1 METLITPAQA
11 VRLAFPSESCLPPD
25 LVAEADIAAAAQ
37 RYLVPVIG
45 LPLYERLLTDSDRT
59 FVDRYLAAPL
69 ALFTRLMIQP
79 RIDICAGRTGTT
91 APEYDGTTPATEE
104 ARRMQR
110 RSLRTEARTLL
121 ERAVARLEAAPET
134 YPEYDP
140 TKNILKHCSLDGKL
154 VQIH

>member
-1 METLITPAQA
+1 MNTLITPAQV

-45 LPLYERLLTDSDRT
+45 LPLYERLMADTDRS
-59 FVDRYLAAPL
+59 FVDHYLAAPL

-79 RIDICAGRTGTT
+79 RLDICAGRTGTT
-91 APEYDGTTPATEE
+91 APKYDGTTPATEE

-110 RSLRTEARTLL
+110 RSLRTEARALL
-121 ERAVARLEAAPET
+121 QRAVARIEAYPET

-140 TKNILKHCSLDGKL
+140 KENILKRCSLDGKL